1 MEMIIIG
8 IIIILTI
15 LNDAVSVVST
25 PVCKMDPFTND
36 VGNRGLV
43 WNCSRGSLDVI
54 PNIPSTGNFTGII
67 GLDISFNK
75 FRRISK
81 STFLNTTRPY
91 FPMYTHIKILNV
103 NCKMNTTTI
112 TNLEEIAEEMTSK
125 GYQLE
130 GVFSKISSRVP
141 QEHASF
147 FRKTLDEMQAMA
159 QKLRAEFTNVES
171 VYTSLKNGEQEIRNM
186 RKTVSELKS
195 MNYKLKRKLEKYE
208 TDDFDDSIMSSQ
220 EAVVSVS
227 EATPSAPATPSDVTV
242 GEEEGTK
249 EGEQESPL
257 KKIKKE

>member
-1 MEMIIIG
+1 
-8 IIIILTI
+8 
-15 LNDAVSVVST
+15 
-25 PVCKMDPFTND
+25 
-36 VGNRGLV
+36 
-43 WNCSRGSLDVI
+43 
-54 PNIPSTGNFTGII
+54 
-67 GLDISFNK
+67 
-75 FRRISK
+75 
-81 STFLNTTRPY
+81 
-91 FPMYTHIKILNV
+91 
-103 NCKMNTTTI
+103 MNTTTI

-147 FRKTLDEMQAMA
+147 FSKTLDEMQAMA